1 MARLRN
7 VTRKM
12 AGFTLRKNAIKGESP
27 IWKKKKH
34 AIYLLPLAGLL
45 VVYSQEFLRTTYWVL
60 IFCGLSNPSWGLW
73 CAASSNQRIASI
85 DLFKSSPSL
94 GKNIRDVDRARKIKI
109 GGILSFKMKWFQIST
124 LISQLIEGILTFVMK
139 WFQFQIKVELK
150 EKGSQRERERE
161 ICNYI
166 RMV

>member
-60 IFCGLSNPSWGLW
+60 IFSGLSNPSWGLW

-124 LISQLIEGILTFVMK
+124 LISQLNEGILTFAMK

-161 ICNYI
+161 
-166 RMV
+166 RDL

>member
-1 MARLRN
+1 
-7 VTRKM
+7 M
-12 AGFTLRKNAIKGESP
+12 AGFTLRKNAFKGESP
-27 IWKKKKH
+27 IWKKKKKKKH
-34 AIYLLPLAGLL
+34 AICLLPLAGLL

-60 IFCGLSNPSWGLW
+60 IFSGLSNPSWGLW

-85 DLFKSSPSL
+85 ALFKLSPSL

-150 EKGSQRERERE
+150 EKGSQRERERFVIIIE
-161 ICNYI
+161 WYKNNNL
-166 RMV
+166 